1 MASWFSAEF
10 YALIAPG
17 TPGGIKIKQLKKYLA
32 VILGTAILMVF
43 TICAATLYQSYRQ
56 TRMAAVSNASNVTL
70 VAQRAISRNIEI
82 LSLSLDTL
90 AYRYQH
96 PLSGRPLTPSQR
108 YAYLFG
114 STANA
119 SHITVMAIID
129 ANGNVR
135 ASSRGPAAQTVV
147 NYADRAYFT
156 VHRDRPDQGLF
167 ISRPIQASLGNELPV
182 VVLSKRLSGEDG
194 HFDGIVVMALDLAY
208 FRDLFMGL
216 SLGDDG
222 VISLYSD
229 DGVAYMRVPYK
240 ASIIGRNVGDTANFQ
255 RLKSMLAEDDGNFFA
270 RATADGVKRLY
281 TFRRI
286 PGSPLVVFVGRSEE
300 SIFDNW
306 YETLYAV
313 LLSLGAFAILA
324 GVLLLHV
331 RQELRKR
338 VAAEKQLE
346 ELARTDGLTGLLNR
360 RALDE
365 ALVAT
370 WERCRRNPTA
380 SFSVLFIDVDYFK
393 AYNDTYGHEM
403 GDAVLQEVAAAL
415 KENLPRHTDWAGRY
429 GGEEFVVLLEQT
441 DEHGALLMA
450 QRLCEAVYSRLIV
463 HSASPLRVLTVSVGV
478 STLRRERHQR
488 VEDVLNAADE
498 ALYLAKSAGRNRV
511 FFAHPDMGGVAR

>member
-1 MASWFSAEF
+1 MI
-10 YALIAPG
+10 LI
-17 TPGGIKIKQLKKYLA
+17 IA
-32 VILGTAILMVF
+32 VLMVAA
-43 TICAATLYQSYRQ
+43 ICASTLYQSYRQ
-56 TRMAAVSNASNVTL
+56 IRLAAVANASNVTL
-70 VAQRAISRNIEI
+70 IAQRAISRNIEM

-96 PLSGRPLTPSQR
+96 PLGGKALSESQS

-119 SHITVMAIID
+119 SHITVMAVID
-129 ANGNVR
+129 AQGQVR
-135 ASSRGPAAQTVV
+135 ATSRRSATQARP

-156 VHRDRPDQGLF
+156 VHRDHAETGLY

-182 VVLSKRLSGEDG
+182 VVLSKRLSRQDG
-194 HFDGIVVMALDLAY
+194 SFDGIVVMALDLAY

-216 SLGDDG
+216 TLGEEG

-240 ASIIGRNVGDTANFQ
+240 ASIIGRDLGNNANFQ
-255 RLKSMLAEDDGNFFA
+255 RLKSMLTEDDGNFFA
-270 RATADGVKRLY
+270 RATNDGVERLY

-286 PGSPLVVFVGRSEE
+286 PGSPLIVFVGRAEQA
-300 SIFDNW
+300 IFKNW
-306 YETLYAV
+306 RETLYAV
-313 LLSLGAFAILA
+313 LLSLAAFAALA
-324 GVLLLHV
+324 TVLLLHV

-338 VAAEKQLE
+338 VTAEKRLE
-346 ELARTDGLTGLLNR
+346 ELARTDSLTGLLNR
-360 RALDE
+360 RSLDE
-365 ALVAT
+365 AMLAT
-370 WERCRRNPTA
+370 WERCLRNPSA
-380 SFSVLFIDVDYFK
+380 SFSVLFIDVDHFK
-393 AYNDTYGHEM
+393 LYNDTYGHEM
-403 GDAVLQEVAAAL
+403 GDTVLQEVAKAL
-415 KENLPRHTDWAGRY
+415 SENLPRQTDHAGRY

-463 HSASPLRVLTVSVGV
+463 HAASPLRVVTVSVGV
-478 STLRRERHQR
+478 ATLRRERHHR

-511 FFAHPDMGGVAR
+511 CFAHPGQI